1 MQLYT
6 YILINALVSMQIY
19 YTFPDCIL
27 QPAYLIENLFSIP
40 LLIYLKT
47 QNLILI
53 EKNNSVKI
61 IQKCILIEFGCHIID
76 ATLFIYIFG
85 SSLIPPGFF
94 YQYLLHFH

>member
-1 MQLYT
+1 
-6 YILINALVSMQIY
+6 MQIY

-61 IQKCILIEFGCHIID
+61 IQICILFEFGCHIID
-76 ATLFIYIFG
+76 VYPIYIYFWFIAN
-85 SSLIPPGFF
+85 STRLFKAISASLP
-94 YQYLLHFH
+94 LK